1 MSTVP
6 PFPTFDPAAMR
17 LLPQSRTVPLQAPWS
32 GWFLRHA
39 VAVSTLTS
47 PLQQQQLQTK
57 QQSQHWQ
64 QLHQQQSYYQQELL
78 RQQLGGVFLIRQV
91 LFFLSFQVHLIM
103 KTLLFDLT
111 CLGLTGALLFVI
123 SGPSN
128 YEDAAV

>member
-17 LLPQSRTVPLQAPWS
+17 LLPQSRTAPLQAPWP
-32 GWFLRHA
+32 GWFFRYA

-47 PLQQQQLQTK
+47 PVQQQQLQTK

-78 RQQLGGVFLIRQV
+78 RQQLGGAFIIRQV
-91 LFFLSFQVHLIM
+91 LFSCRFRSPLIM

-123 SGPSN
+123 SGPL
-128 YEDAAV
+128 